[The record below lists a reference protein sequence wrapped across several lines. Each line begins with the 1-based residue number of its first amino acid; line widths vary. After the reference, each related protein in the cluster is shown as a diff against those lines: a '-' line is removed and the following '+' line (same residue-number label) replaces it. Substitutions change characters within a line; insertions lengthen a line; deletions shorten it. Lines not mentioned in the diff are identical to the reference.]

1 MDQNKLTY
9 LLNRYADNTILES
22 EKEELLAFL
31 QSGEDQDLAFEAG
44 EVFLN
49 AHGQNRIDLSPYSS
63 IAQQILDIDRVKV
76 QQDRRGKLLR
86 MLRLARIAAA
96 VVLLLL
102 STGIW
107 WWNRSTEQPPAIAE
121 VKPQNNISAG
131 KEGAILTRTDG
142 SKVVLDDSGTK
153 EIKDPAGA
161 RILLDN
167 GKITYTN
174 NPGADAANLNT
185 ISTPNGRTFQVLLE
199 DGSRVWLNAGSSITY
214 PMAFT
219 SGNRKVTI
227 TGEVYI
233 EVAKKV
239 NNPFLVNINDR
250 AEVEVLGT
258 SFNINA
264 YEDEPDIKTTLVDGA
279 VRILSANRTR
289 SEILKPGQLA
299 KVDKHGK
306 ISTGIADINEVTA
319 WRNGFFHF
327 SNANVE
333 EIMRQLSRWY
343 DVEVKYDGGIPV
355 RTFSGEIGRK
365 LSLQQVL
372 AILRTIRINY
382 TIDNDKQI
390 TIKNN

>member
-1 MDQNKLTY
+1 MNQSELTY
-9 LLNRYADNTILES
+9 LLNRYADNSISES
-22 EKEELLAFL
+22 EKEALITFL
-31 QSGEDQDLAFEAG
+31 QSGEDPELALEAG
-44 EVFLN
+44 EAFLD
-49 AHGQNRIDLSPYSS
+49 AHMHSRTDLSPYSN
-63 IAQQILDIDRVKV
+63 IAQQILDSDRVELQPQKKS
-76 QQDRRGKLLR
+76 RLLHMMR
-86 MLRLARIAAA
+86 PARIAAA
-96 VVLLLL
+96 AVLLALA
-102 STGIW
+102 TGIW
-107 WWNRSTEQPPAIAE
+107 WWNRAPEQLPAVAE
-121 VKPQNNISAG
+121 VKPVNEIAPG

-142 SKVVLDDSGTK
+142 SQVVLDDSGIT

-161 RILLDN
+161 RILLEN

-174 NPGADAANLNT
+174 NTVADVTNLNT
-185 ISTPNGRTFQVLLE
+185 ISTPNGKTFQVLLE
-199 DGSRVWLNAGSSITY
+199 DGSRVWLNAGSSVTY

-219 SGNRKVTI
+219 GATRKVRV

-233 EVAKKV
+233 EAARNTKR
-239 NNPFLVNINDR
+239 PFLVNVDDR

-258 SFNINA
+258 SFNISA
-264 YEDEPDIKTTLVDGA
+264 YKDEPIIKTALIDGA
-279 VRILSANRTR
+279 VKVLNGNRSQ

-299 KVDKHGK
+299 KVDKNGK
-306 ISTGIADINEVTA
+306 ISSGSANISEVTA
-319 WRNGFFHF
+319 WRNGLFHF

-390 TIKNN
+390 TIRNS